1 MGGRGLLRF
10 WGGQLRARWHMH
22 LPTIND
28 GGGAHVLIGLSGKK
42 RAGKDTVAAYLVEKY
57 GFTRVAFADP
67 LREVALK
74 VDPII
79 GAEVDPQGS
88 AAYGYGGEVHDIAT
102 AEPVHLSDVV
112 SQRGWEAAKD
122 HCVYGPEVRRIL
134 QRMGVGVRDLDPDFW
149 LRVAAEKI
157 GVMMDARRNVVVTD
171 VRFPNEADYIK
182 RHGFLIRVIRPGLDH
197 ADTHESET
205 ALDDYPH
212 DAYLINDG
220 SVQDLRDQVDCL
232 LGEPI
237 SV

>member
-1 MGGRGLLRF
+1 M
-10 WGGQLRARWHMH
+10 
-22 LPTIND
+22 
-28 GGGAHVLIGLSGKK
+28 LIGLSGKK

-57 GFTRVAFADP
+57 GFVQVAFADP
-67 LREVALK
+67 LREAALK

-79 GAEVDPQGS
+79 T
-88 AAYGYGGEVHDIAT
+88 AATITESLRT
-102 AEPVHLSDVV
+102 FRLSDLVG
-112 SQRGWEAAKD
+112 SQGWEAAKE
-122 HCVYGPEVRRIL
+122 HPEVRRIL

-149 LRVAAEKI
+149 LRIAAEKI
-157 GVMMDARRNVVVTD
+157 GVMMDARRDVVVTD

-197 ADTHESET
+197 ADAHESET

>member
-1 MGGRGLLRF
+1 M
-10 WGGQLRARWHMH
+10 
-22 LPTIND
+22 
-28 GGGAHVLIGLSGKK
+28 LIGLSGKK

-57 GFTRVAFADP
+57 VFERVAFADP

-74 VDPII
+74 VDSII
-79 GAEVDPQGS
+79 GAEIDPRGS
-88 AAYGYGGEVHDIAT
+88 VACGYGGRLYDVPT
-102 AEPVHLSDVV
+102 AEPVLLSEVV
-112 SQRGWEAAKD
+112 RRCGWEGAKA
-122 HCVYGPEVRRIL
+122 HGEYGAEVRRVL

-149 LRVAAEKI
+149 LRIAAEKI

-197 ADTHESET
+197 TDTHESET

>member
-1 MGGRGLLRF
+1 RGLLRF
-10 WGGQLRARWHMH
+10 WGGQLRVRWHMH

-67 LREVALK
+67 LREAALK

-122 HCVYGPEVRRIL
+122 HCVYGPEVRRVL

-149 LRVAAEKI
+149 LRIAAEKI

-182 RHGFLIRVIRPGLDH
+182 RHGFLIRIIRPGLDH

-220 SVQDLRDQVDCL
+220 SVQDLRDQVDYL

>member
-1 MGGRGLLRF
+1 
-10 WGGQLRARWHMH
+10 MH

-57 GFTRVAFADP
+57 GFARVAFADP
-67 LREVALK
+67 LRRAALAL
-74 VDPII
+74 DPII
-79 GAEVDPQGS
+79 TAATITGS
-88 AAYGYGGEVHDIAT
+88 LRT
-102 AEPVHLSDVV
+102 FRLSDLVG
-112 SQRGWEAAKD
+112 SQGWEAAKE
-122 HCVYGPEVRRIL
+122 HPEVRRIL
-134 QRMGVGVRDLDPDFW
+134 QRMGVGVRDLDPYFW
-149 LRVAAEKI
+149 LHIAAEKI
-157 GVMMDARRNVVVTD
+157 GDMMAARRNVVVTD

-182 RHGFLIRVIRPGLDH
+182 RHGFLVRITRPGLDH

-220 SVQDLRDQVDCL
+220 SVQDLRGLVDCL
-232 LGEPI
+232 LGEPV